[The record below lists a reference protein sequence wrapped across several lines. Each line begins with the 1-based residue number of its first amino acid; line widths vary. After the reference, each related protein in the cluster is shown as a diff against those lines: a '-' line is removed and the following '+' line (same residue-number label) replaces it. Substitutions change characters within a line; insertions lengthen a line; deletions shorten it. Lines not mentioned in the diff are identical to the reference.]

1 MFRSKIII
9 FALLTLILTACAKT
23 APASNGQLNV
33 VATTAIIGDI
43 ARNIGG
49 DAISLTVLLPN
60 GADPHSYSPTPQD
73 MTVVSGADVVL
84 MNGFQLEAGLG
95 KTVLATVEDATI
107 VEVSDGITPL
117 AADPNS
123 DVGEGGVDPHTW
135 TSPLNGIIFAKNIE
149 AALST
154 AAPARAD
161 TFRTNAAAYIARLQA
176 LDGWVQAQINT
187 IPPENRTLV
196 TDHAVFGYYVRQYG
210 LKQVGTVVPG
220 FSTAAQ
226 PSAQEL
232 AALQQTIEQYRVKA
246 IFVGTTANPT
256 VAEQI
261 AQDTGIKIVRLYTGT
276 LGEPGSGAET
286 YIDYI
291 RFDTAAI
298 VDALR

>member
-23 APASNGQLNV
+23 TPASNGQLNV

-49 DAISLTVLLPN
+49 DAINLTVLFPN
-60 GADPHSYSPTPQD
+60 GTDPHSYSPTPQD
-73 MTVVSGADVVL
+73 MTIVSGADIVF

-95 KTVLATVEDATI
+95 KTVLNTVEDATI

-117 AADPNS
+117 AADPNN
-123 DVGEGGVDPHTW
+123 DADEGGVDPHTW
-135 TSPLNGIIFAKNIE
+135 TSPVNGIIFAKNIE

-154 AAPARAD
+154 ANPARAD
-161 TFRTNAAAYIARLQA
+161 TFRSNAAAYITRLQE

-196 TDHAVFGYYVRQYG
+196 TDHAVFGYYVRRYG

-232 AALQQTIEQYRVKA
+232 AALQQTIEQYHVKA

-291 RFDTAAI
+291 RFDTTAI
-298 VDALR
+298 VNALR

>member
-1 MFRSKIII
+1 MFRSKIIV
-9 FALLTLILTACAKT
+9 FVLLILSLTACAET

-49 DAISLTVLLPN
+49 DAINLTVLLPN
-60 GADPHSYSPTPQD
+60 GADPHSYAPTPQD
-73 MTVVSGADVVL
+73 MTAVSGADVVL

-95 KTVLATVEDATI
+95 QAVLATVENATI

-123 DVGEGGVDPHTW
+123 DAGEGGIDPHTW
-135 TSPLNGIIFAKNIE
+135 TSPINGIIFAKNIE
-149 AALST
+149 AALTT
-154 AAPARAD
+154 ADPARAD
-161 TFRTNAAAYIARLQA
+161 TFRANAAAYIARLQE
-176 LDGWVQAQINT
+176 LDSWVQAQIDT

-210 LKQVGTVVPG
+210 LQQVGTVVPG

-226 PSAQEL
+226 PSAQAL

-291 RFDTAAI
+291 RFDTTAI
-298 VDALR
+298 VNALR